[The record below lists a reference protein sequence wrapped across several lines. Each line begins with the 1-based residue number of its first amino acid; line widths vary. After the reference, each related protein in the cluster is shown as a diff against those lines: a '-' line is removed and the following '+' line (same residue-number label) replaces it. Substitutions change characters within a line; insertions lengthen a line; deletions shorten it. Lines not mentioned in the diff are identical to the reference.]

1 MRYTNG
7 KPVVQV
13 ADYPVDKEIL
23 QKISAKTNARFYEAK
38 NKSELSSIYDEIDQ
52 LEKTEVELNI
62 NALYE
67 ELFQWPLTLSI
78 FCLLLEILLKRTIFL
93 RIP

>member
-1 MRYTNG
+1 MRYGNG

-23 QKISAKTNARFYEAK
+23 QKISTTTNAHFYEAK
-38 NKSELSSIYDEIDQ
+38 NKSELSSIYNEIDR
-52 LEKTEVELNI
+52 LEKTEVELNVNMI
-62 NALYE
+62 FE
-67 ELFQWPLTLSI
+67 ELFQWPLALSLVLI
-78 FCLLLEILLKRTIFL
+78 FLEFILAKTIFL